1 MKRAQPAPAADAVA
15 QHLRERGYAVVEG
28 ALSSA
33 SCIRLRAECERI
45 VAALREQA
53 GGAAPAAP
61 GEPPSPAS
69 QARLLVWDLPTGEAY
84 LFKVKPIADLSPA
97 LASLA
102 DHPLLRAVLGQLL
115 GGEPRRIED
124 KLMLKQ
130 RLPGWPGCA
139 RPVLGAEVH
148 RHTDAVYF
156 VKRGFS
162 ADVVSSAFTLDDC
175 TPASGPLRVWP
186 GTHRAATPVEDGGPH
201 GPVVPAWAAPESA
214 AVDLV
219 VPAGSLLFWH
229 SRLVHASSANVSGQ
243 PRRLVV
249 FGHDHG

>member
-1 MKRAQPAPAADAVA
+1 MKRGLPAPTADAVA
-15 QHLRERGYAVVEG
+15 EHLRERGYAAVEG

-33 SCIRLRAECERI
+33 SCMRLRAECERV
-45 VAALREQA
+45 VAALREEA
-53 GGAAPAAP
+53 SGAVVP
-61 GEPPSPAS
+61 GELPSPAS
-69 QARLLVWDLPTGEAY
+69 GARLHAWDLPSGEAY

-97 LASLA
+97 IGGLA

-115 GGEPRRIED
+115 RGEPRRIED

-130 RLPGWPGCA
+130 RVPGWPGRG

-148 RHTDAVYF
+148 RHTDSVYF

-162 ADVVSSAFTLDDC
+162 ADVVSSAFALDDC
-175 TPASGPLRVWP
+175 TPESGPLRVWP
-186 GTHRAATPVEDGGPH
+186 GTHRGSMPVEDGGPH
-201 GPVVPAWAAPESA
+201 GPVVPAWAAPDA
-214 AVDLV
+214 IAIDLT

-229 SRLVHASSANVSGQ
+229 SRLVHASSANVSAR